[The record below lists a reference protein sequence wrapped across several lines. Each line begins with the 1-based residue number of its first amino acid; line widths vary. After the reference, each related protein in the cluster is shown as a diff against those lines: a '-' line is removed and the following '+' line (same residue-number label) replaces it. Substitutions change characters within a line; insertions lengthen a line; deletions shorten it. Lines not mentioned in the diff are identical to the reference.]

1 MFYIQANSPA
11 VKHGLANQGTSG
23 KLARQGRRM
32 LEQQEKELHAATIG
46 ATTSSRATT
55 SSNVTEQAANLTLT
69 HQAMHWV
76 RPSATSG
83 EQSCGRTGC
92 TSRCI
97 YHEGK
102 GFGTK
107 DAQRIPS

>member
-1 MFYIQANSPA
+1 MFDIQASSPA

-32 LEQQEKELHAATIG
+32 LEQQEKELHVATIG
-46 ATTSSRATT
+46 ATTSNHAM
-55 SSNVTEQAANLTLT
+55 EQAANLALT

-107 DAQRIPS
+107 DAQCIPS

>member
-1 MFYIQANSPA
+1 MFDIQASSPT
-11 VKHGLANQGTSG
+11 VKHGLANQGTSE

-32 LEQQEKELHAATIG
+32 LEQQEKELHVATIS
-46 ATTSSRATT
+46 ATTSSRVTT
-55 SSNVTEQAANLTLT
+55 SSHATEQAVNLALT

-83 EQSCGRTGC
+83 EQSCGCTGC